1 MALTPAQESIF
12 ANAEQTAQ
20 SMIAAATTGINSKIN
35 TIEAAEQLVATLS
48 NEAAKFNSHLLAIS
62 NAMHQLEIGDISK
75 DEARATI
82 VPCVQALKSTC
93 SALKFADVQ
102 MSDSDDITEEEIAI
116 LRELIIGTKAAAD
129 ARLVTLKTSSTPGQI
144 STEGSGVLASMEGME
159 PAQEG
164 LFGNGTDKLMRN
176 IRFGTDAKTA
186 KSLYGNA
193 KKMWGYGQ
201 KEKAKEYLLKAQA
214 LYEKC
219 LKQVMEN
226 GHFKSVQ
233 SSVAKKESES
243 VTRTQTGKERVTSS
257 KSAIA
262 IRNYFEDRIDS
273 CKALMMQWENKAGS
287 ATYSETKAQL
297 KKERTEARKAQ
308 REAKKNKNGG
318 NDSMNPVSESFI
330 GYPGEFDMTTTAY
343 LEAME
348 SALDELEVSEFTAA
362 LEADDGG
369 EGAEASSKGGKIRA
383 LLAKFKKQ
391 KSEGDESGANATASE
406 IDTTMNEI
414 ETEAAQASTPEEKK
428 KAGTAVKIAVGAVAA
443 AAVAL
448 GAVAAAKDLKSD
460 SSKLKGVG
468 QMAQAQFE
476 KLKKKLAEQ
485 ATSGEAKT
493 AKGLWA
499 KIKGIKLPKIGKKA
513 APEAAPS
520 TDSYSMLAGETDLD
534 PAVESYVMALEA
546 SLDLLGMDEYTS
558 ALEAEGSAEGAAQ
571 EAKGSRFR
579 ALLAKF
585 KKEKKDGND
594 SAANSTASEAESALS
609 EAEGEADQ
617 ATTPEENKKSNKR
630 LLIIVGAIAAAAA
643 VIFVG
648 KKTDVLGKIKAWHEK
663 SKNEITKNPN
673 KPHKNIFKEAKAWL
687 KQMRMAKLEKQYQA
701 ASDKAYGSEFNQ
713 RAYNKMQKIGSKITK
728 AQAQESFAAL
738 MIELSGGNVEPAVEG
753 CGKTTEGAGCV
764 ACDDEALEA
773 EADKMVAQMLA
784 EDGYD
789 D

>member
-1 MALTPAQESIF
+1 MAQTPALESIF
-12 ANAEQTAQ
+12 ANAEQSAQ

-48 NEAAKFNSHLLAIS
+48 NEAAKFNQHLLAIS
-62 NAMHQLEIGDISK
+62 NAMHQLEIGDISQE
-75 DEARATI
+75 EARATI

-116 LRELIIGTKAAAD
+116 LRELIIGVKAAAD
-129 ARLVTLKTSSTPGQI
+129 ARLVTLKTSTTPGQI
-144 STEGSGVLASMEGME
+144 STEGSGVLASLEGME

-164 LFGNGTDKLMRN
+164 LFGGPTGKLMN
-176 IRFGTDAKTA
+176 GIRKSTDAKTA
-186 KSLYGNA
+186 QSLYGNA

-201 KEKAKEYLLKAQA
+201 KEKAKEYLLKAQV

-219 LKQVMEN
+219 LKKVMES
-226 GHFKSVQ
+226 GHFKT
-233 SSVAKKESES
+233 
-243 VTRTQTGKERVTSS
+243 VTSTTTTSKPHLGKQTETHSQVSKERTADS
-257 KSAIA
+257 KYALA
-262 IRNYFEDRIDS
+262 ARNYFEDRIDS
-273 CKALMMQWENKAGS
+273 CRALMQQWENKAGK
-287 ATYSETKAQL
+287 ATYAETKAQL
-297 KKERTEARKAQ
+297 KKERSDARKAQ

-330 GYPGEFDMTTTAY
+330 NYDGEFDMTTTAY
-343 LEAME
+343 LQAME
-348 SALDELEVSEFTAA
+348 AALDELEVSEFTAA

-391 KSEGDESGANATASE
+391 KSDGDDSAAATTATE
-406 IDTTMNEI
+406 IDTTMSEI

-460 SSKLKGVG
+460 SSKLKSVG
-468 QMAQAQFE
+468 SMAQAQFE
-476 KLKKKLAEQ
+476 KLKKKPAEQ
-485 ATSGEAKT
+485 TSSGDAKT

-499 KIKGIKLPKIGKKA
+499 KIKGIKLPKIGKKNNA
-513 APEAAPS
+513 AATEAPAAE
-520 TDSYSMLAGETDLD
+520 SYSMLYGETDLD

-546 SLDLLGMDEYTS
+546 SLDVLGMDEYTS
-558 ALEAEGSAEGAAQ
+558 ALESEGSEEGAAG

-585 KKEKKDGND
+585 KKAKKDGNEGEAN
-594 SAANSTASEAESALS
+594 SAA
-609 EAEGEADQ
+609 GEADQ
-617 ATTPEENKKSNKR
+617 ALAETETEADQASTPEENKKSNKR
-630 LLIIVGAIAAAAA
+630 LLIIIGAIAAAAA
-643 VIFVG
+643 VIFAG
-648 KKTDVLGKIKAWHEK
+648 KKTDVLGKIKAWHDK
-663 SKNEITKNPN
+663 SKSEVTKNPD
-673 KPHKNIFKEAKAWL
+673 KPHKNLFKEARAWL
-687 KQMRMAKLEKQYQA
+687 KQMRAAKLDKAFDKAMAKGNEKKA
-701 ASDKAYGSEFNQ
+701 A
-713 RAYNKMQKIGSKITK
+713 KILSKVSTD
-728 AQAQESFAAL
+728 SFANL
-738 MIELSGGNVEPAVEG
+738 MTALSGGATPAVEG
-753 CGKTTEGAGCV
+753 AGCSD
-764 ACDDEALEA
+764 CSDEALEA
-773 EADKMVAQMLA
+773 EADEMVAQMLA